1 MKQICIECNKPYT
14 SDDLLFC
21 PDCATK
27 QEPTPTQP
35 EKELSEEEFYNIIS
49 KSKKQQEPIENYCLF
64 CRGGG
69 CPQCTPKNYL

>member
-21 PDCATK
+21 PDCAAK
-27 QEPTPTQP
+27 QEPTP
-35 EKELSEEEFYNIIS
+35 EKELTEEEFYNIIS
-49 KSKKQQEPIENYCLF
+49 KPKKQQQETITNICLF

-69 CPQCTPKNYL
+69 CVQCNPKNYL

>member
-1 MKQICIECNKPYT
+1 MKQICIECNKLYT

-21 PDCATK
+21 PDCIAK

-35 EKELSEEEFYNIIS
+35 EKELTEEEFYNIIS
-49 KSKKQQEPIENYCLF
+49 KSKQSEKPTTNICLF

-69 CPQCTPKNYL
+69 CVHCTPENYL